1 MVIDTVGRSRYN
13 ILGGDDIDVDLASYL
28 LAAWDFGNGKQLL
41 QEPIELRTRLYEL
54 FLRKATEYKEEF
66 EFALANGTGSPEFVI
81 DEELV
86 SGNDRRRIR
95 FRRTVTPREL

>member
-66 EFALANGTGSPEFVI
+66 NSPWPMVRGRRSLSSTRNLYPGTIAGESASVAP
-81 DEELV
+81 
-86 SGNDRRRIR
+86 
-95 FRRTVTPREL
+95 